1 MNREIRDKILKYC
14 TYQERCHEEVRT
26 KLLTLGSRGD
36 ELESLIA
43 FLIEQ
48 NFLNEERFALA
59 FAGGKFRTK
68 GWGIQKITRELKHR
82 KVSDYCINKAIQ
94 SIAAEDYQT
103 RLKQLAQKKWE
114 LLKEP
119 LISVRRQKTV
129 RFLVGKGYGM
139 EESWAA
145 VMKLDST
152 PTEL

>member
-1 MNREIRDKILKYC
+1 MLQKTLHR
-14 TYQERCHEEVRT
+14 
-26 KLLTLGSRGD
+26 LL
-36 ELESLIA
+36 LESLIA